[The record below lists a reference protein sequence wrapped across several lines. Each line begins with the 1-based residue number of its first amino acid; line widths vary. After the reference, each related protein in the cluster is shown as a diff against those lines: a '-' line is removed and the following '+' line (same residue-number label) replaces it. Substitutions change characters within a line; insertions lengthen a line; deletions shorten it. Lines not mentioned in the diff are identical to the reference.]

1 MSFLPDFEDD
11 IFISY
16 AHIDN
21 QPLTEGQK
29 GWISHFH
36 EALEIRLAQLLG
48 AETKIWRDPE
58 LRRNDFL
65 ADQLIAHLPKIA
77 TLVSVISPRYINSEW
92 CLREMKEFYKVAEQ
106 TGGIRIKEQARI
118 FKVIK
123 TPVPLEKQPPE
134 IQGLLGYEF
143 YQIEKPTGRAREFNL
158 EIDPSARLSYWK
170 ILDDLAHD
178 IHQLL
183 ERLRGGEDRP
193 SKQAEATPGM
203 TVYLA
208 ETTFD
213 LREARDNIRRE
224 LQQRSH
230 AVLPDKPLPLN
241 ADDFRTAVR
250 EYLQRST
257 LSIHLIGE
265 NYGFIPEAEDRSH
278 VCLQNELAAERSH
291 APAFS
296 RLIWMSPGLIGK
308 EERQRQFIEY
318 LRCDSNA
325 QQGAELL
332 ETSLEDLKTIIEDQL
347 RADKKMLPGSVLEDS
362 PIRIYVICDQQD
374 FESVAPLENYLYDQG
389 YEVIL
394 PALEG
399 DEAQVREDHKENLLL
414 CDACIIYYGG
424 ATDLWLRAKLR
435 DLQKIAGYGR
445 SKPMLMKV
453 VYITAPET
461 EPKQRF
467 RTHEAL
473 VIRNF
478 GGFSP
483 GSLVPLLA
491 QIKEG
496 QRGGRS

>member
-1 MSFLPDFEDD
+1 M
-11 IFISY
+11 
-16 AHIDN
+16 
-21 QPLTEGQK
+21 
-29 GWISHFH
+29 
-36 EALEIRLAQLLG
+36 
-48 AETKIWRDPE
+48 
-58 LRRNDFL
+58 
-65 ADQLIAHLPKIA
+65 
-77 TLVSVISPRYINSEW
+77 
-92 CLREMKEFYKVAEQ
+92 
-106 TGGIRIKEQARI
+106 
-118 FKVIK
+118 IK
-123 TPVPLEKQPPE
+123 TPVPLEKQPLE

-158 EIDPSARLSYWK
+158 EVDPSTRLGYWK
-170 ILDDLAHD
+170 ILDDLAYD

-183 ERLRGGEDRP
+183 EKLRAGKNSPD
-193 SKQAEATPGM
+193 KQADATPGVI
-203 TVYLA
+203 VYLA

-224 LQQRSH
+224 LQQRGYT
-230 AVLPDKPLPLN
+230 VLPDKPLPLHT
-241 ADDFRTAVR
+241 DDFRAAVC

-278 VCLQNELAAERSH
+278 VCLQNELAAECSR
-291 APAFS
+291 APTFS
-296 RLIWMSPGLIGK
+296 RLIWMPPGLTGR

-318 LRCDSNA
+318 LRCDPDA

-332 ETSLEDLKTIIEDQL
+332 ETSLEDLKTVIADRL
-347 RADKKMLPGSVLEDS
+347 RTDKKMLPGSVLEDS
-362 PIRIYVICDQQD
+362 PLRLYVMCDQQD
-374 FESVAPLENYLYDQG
+374 FDSVAPLENYLYDQG

-414 CDACIIYYGG
+414 CDACIIYYGR
-424 ATDLWLRAKLR
+424 ATELWLRSKLR

-445 SKPMLMKV
+445 SKPMLMKTI
-453 VYITAPET
+453 YISVPET

-478 GGFSP
+478 GAFSP
-483 GSLVPLLA
+483 GSLVPILA
-491 QIKEG
+491 QLKGG
-496 QRGGRS
+496 QGGGRL